1 MENQEEK
8 QQEQKL
14 ERSYKR
20 RGMESFMK
28 TLLKGKADFYV
39 RLGSECTELIFDTI
53 HNVYATKNKNFPKN
67 KIFLFNLVNKDA
79 KRYLEQNGLVIVK
92 PKKKT
97 AEWNWDYDDEVGTIT
112 GTDLDHAYW
121 RIAYVKNYISK
132 KTYEYGLDDSAKAL
146 RLASISVLGREKK
159 YLEYK
164 DGEFV
169 GEVVRQEKNE
179 ALHNIFM
186 DVRHSCFYMMWEI
199 SELLGEDFFCWKTDC
214 IYYRDTPENR
224 KIVHN
229 YLEEREMLFKQ
240 LVYSDLEE
248 TQETE

>member
-1 MENQEEK
+1 MGN
-8 QQEQKL
+8 
-14 ERSYKR
+14 
-20 RGMESFMK
+20 
-28 TLLKGKADFYV
+28 LK
-39 RLGSECTELIFDTI
+39 
-53 HNVYATKNKNFPKN
+53 
-67 KIFLFNLVNKDA
+67 KIFSGKWSIAILLLLIIGVNCLATIWHTRLDFTDE
-79 KRYLEQNGLVIVK
+79 KRFTLSNHTIELLSHIQEPVHITVLLDGDLKSEFKKLSNSSKELLQNF
-92 PKKKT
+92 
-97 AEWNWDYDDEVGTIT
+97 
-112 GTDLDHAYW
+112 
-121 RIAYVKNYISK
+121 KNYGGNNIQF
-132 KTYEYGLDDSAKAL
+132 TFEMPGEGLDDSAKAL

-164 DGEFV
+164 DGELV

-240 LVYSDLEE
+240 LVFSDLEE